1 MARCGIG
8 EIAAQDHG
16 EEYSLSQEVRVLVHG
31 TGFAG
36 QGHVEAFREAGAEI
50 VGIVGRTPSVVEQ
63 VADDLKI
70 AYRGTDWAKALKEC
84 QPNTVSIG
92 TPGGAHYDA
101 IKQAISAGCHVFC
114 DKPLTV
120 DGATAADLNQQ
131 AKDKA
136 VKTAY
141 AATFRYMPHVL
152 FAKRLVADGAI
163 GEPQE
168 VECISHFNL
177 EKDIPFGWSHRKA
190 DGGGRLNNNF
200 THKLSIVTSV
210 IGEDILSIKG
220 DVRDDLGKAPI
231 VKGVHNFK
239 TRREHIP
246 DDLNDP
252 SLEWGQSDVE
262 WSYTVLARI
271 KSSIA
276 EQPVSVLFKHG
287 GLQPRFHDDHI
298 VFYGSEGAI
307 HIKGHY
313 GSGPLFHYGP
323 DKTWK
328 ELDLPQDIA
337 DRIPNAKG
345 DTERNWRYLIRE
357 FVGDIQGAEHETY
370 QSFEDG
376 SLYQNLIDL
385 IRQNDGW
392 FQVSSLRG

>member
-1 MARCGIG
+1 MG
-8 EIAAQDHG
+8 QK
-16 EEYSLSQEVRVLVHG
+16 VRVLVHG

-63 VADDLKI
+63 VADDLGI
-70 AYRGTDWAKALKEC
+70 AYRGVDWAQALKDCE
-84 QPNTVSIG
+84 PNTVSIG

-101 IKQAISAGCHVFC
+101 IKQAIAAGCHVFC

-120 DGATAADLNQQ
+120 DGASAADLNQQ
-131 AKDKA
+131 AQAKG

-152 FAKRLVADGAI
+152 FAKRLVAEGAI

-168 VECISHFNL
+168 VECLSHFNL

-200 THKLSIVTSV
+200 THKLSIVSSV
-210 IGEDILSIKG
+210 IGEDILAIKG

-231 VKGVHNFK
+231 VEGVHNFK

-252 SLEWGQSDVE
+252 NLEWGQSDVE

-271 KSSIA
+271 ESALAK
-276 EQPVSVLFKHG
+276 QPVSVLFKHG

-307 HIKGHY
+307 YIKGHY
-313 GSGPLFHYGP
+313 GSGPLFHYGA

-357 FVGDIQGAEHETY
+357 FVSDIQGAEHEKY

-385 IRQNDGW
+385 IRQNEGW
-392 FQVSSLRG
+392 IQVSSLRE